1 MALPDMH
8 PENKIDVIV
17 IGELNVDLILNGLG
31 ALPELGKEILASA
44 MTLTLGSSS
53 AIFASN
59 LSSLGSKVSFAGK
72 IGNDLFGNL
81 VLESLRDKG
90 VNTEL
95 IHQSAD
101 LHTGATVVL
110 NFQENRAMVT
120 HPGAMEHLQINEIPK
135 EKIAGAKHLHLSS
148 YFLQK
153 GMVRNVATLFREAKQ
168 CGLTTSLDPQWDPE
182 EKWEMNLPE
191 ILPWVDVFLPNEE
204 ELLNLTRQP
213 DVEAALDMISPFAN
227 CVAVKLG
234 NRGSLS
240 AYLGKRKLLPAFYN
254 RSVVDAIGA
263 GDSFNA
269 GFIHQFIQDA
279 ELEVCQRYAT
289 LVAAISTTAAGGT
302 GAFRDIH
309 HKIQNAGSLYGFR

>member
-1 MALPDMH
+1 MH
-8 PENKIDVIV
+8 TENKIDVLV
-17 IGELNVDLILNGLG
+17 VGELNVDLILNGIG
-31 ALPELGKEILASA
+31 ALPAIGKEILASG

-81 VLESLRDKG
+81 VLESLHEKG
-90 VNTEL
+90 VNTDL
-95 IHQSAD
+95 IHQSDD

-110 NFQENRAMVT
+110 NYQENRAMIT
-120 HPGAMEHLQINEIPK
+120 HPGAMEHLQSHEIPK
-135 EKIAGAKHLHLSS
+135 EKIVSAKHLHLSS

-153 GMVRNVATLFREAKQ
+153 GMIKNMASFFREAKQ

-182 EKWEMNLPE
+182 EKWEMNLQE
-191 ILPWVDVFLPNEE
+191 LLPWVDVFLPNEE

-213 DVEAALDMISPFAN
+213 TVEAALDMLSAFAN
-227 CVAVKLG
+227 CVVVKLG
-234 NRGSLS
+234 NRGSL
-240 AYLGKRKLLPAFYN
+240 YVNRGERKLLPAFHN

-269 GFIHQFIQDA
+269 GFIHQFIQGA
-279 ELEVCQRYAT
+279 EPGVCQRFGN

-309 HKIQNAGSLYGFR
+309 HKIQNAGNLYGFR

>member
-1 MALPDMH
+1 MH
-8 PENKIDVIV
+8 AENKIDVIV
-17 IGELNVDLILNGLG
+17 VGELNVDLILNGIT
-31 ALPELGKEILASA
+31 AFPALGKEILASG

-81 VLESLRDKG
+81 VLESLREKG
-90 VNTEL
+90 VNTDL
-95 IHQSAD
+95 IHQSDD

-110 NFQENRAMVT
+110 NYLENRAMIT
-120 HPGAMEHLQINEIPK
+120 HPGAMEYLQSHEIPK

-153 GMVRNVATLFREAKQ
+153 GMIKNMASLFREAKQ

-182 EKWEMNLPE
+182 EKWEMNLQE
-191 ILPWVDVFLPNEE
+191 LLPWVDVFLPNEE

-213 DVEAALDMISPFAN
+213 DAEAALDMLSAFAN
-227 CVAVKLG
+227 RVVVKLG

-240 AYLGKRKLLPAFYN
+240 AYRGERKLLPAFHN
-254 RSVVDAIGA
+254 SSVVDAIGA

-279 ELEVCQRYAT
+279 EPEACQRFAN

-309 HKIQNAGSLYGFR
+309 HKIQNAGNLYGFR